1 MQAVPVPSHLR
12 LNEPLK
18 NYTTL
23 RVGGPADLFY
33 RATNIEE
40 CAQVVITAHQLRV
53 PTFILGLGSNLLV
66 SDKGIRGL
74 VVYNCCRCIEVGEI
88 TFSESGAPFQ
98 LLFLKAAQAGL
109 SGLEFAVG
117 IPGTVGGA
125 LISNAGA
132 FRENIGDLVEAIDVV
147 VEGERQRVT
156 KEWMQFSYRDSILR
170 RPDPPRAAILA
181 VTLRLRRGDRRQ
193 IFAKARELQL
203 WRIERQPPNPSAGSF
218 FKNVYDA
225 ELAQKLDMV
234 CRRHPERGRR
244 RARRLPDCG
253 GGAQGHAR
261 WRGNGV
267 GETRELSHQCRRR
280 DRDRYPQ
287 AGRLG
292 QTGGFREVRG
302 SSGGGGTHGRGLV
315 VKTLTSL
322 QTMWDTFCVDVRK
335 VATCRRRESVSASRG
350 VCPFSH
356 GLGGEVKRSFIMC
369 EGIRCLSRERF
380 VELRARV
387 TPEAMEEVEH
397 RPRLF

>member
-1 MQAVPVPSHLR
+1 VTTPRQQTPLSEALHRLMQAVPVPSHLR

-33 RATNIEE
+33 RVTDIEE
-40 CAQVVITAHQLRV
+40 FAQVVITAHQLCV

-74 VVYNCCRCIEVGEI
+74 VVYNCCRRIEVGEI

-98 LLFLKAAQAGL
+98 LLFLKTAQAGL

-132 FRENIGDLVEAIDVV
+132 FRENIGDLVETIDVV

-156 KEWMQFSYRDSILR
+156 QEWMQFSYRDSILR

-193 IFAKARELQL
+193 IFAKARELQR

-218 FKNVYDA
+218 FKNVYDV
-225 ELAQKLDMV
+225 ELAQKLYS
-234 CRRHPERGRR
+234 
-244 RARRLPDCG
+244 LPTG
-253 GGAQGHAR
+253 LKEAGVVPAGYLIAEAGLKGTRVGGAMVSVKHA
-261 WRGNGV
+261 NF
-267 GETRELSHQCRRR
+267 LIN
-280 DRDRYPQ
+280 
-287 AGRLG
+287 AGGATATDIRKLAD
-292 QTGGFREVRG
+292 
-302 SSGGGGTHGRGLV
+302 LV
-315 VKTLTSL
+315 KQVV
-322 QTMWDTFCVDVRK
+322 F
-335 VATCRRRESVSASRG
+335 
-350 VCPFSH
+350 
-356 GLGGEVKRSFIMC
+356 
-369 EGIRCLSRERF
+369 ERF
-380 VELRARV
+380 GVLLE
-387 TPEAMEEVEH
+387 EEV
-397 RPRLF
+397 LTVGDWS

>member
-1 MQAVPVPSHLR
+1 VTTPRQQTPLSEALHRLMQAVPVPSHLR

-40 CAQVVITAHQLRV
+40 FAQVVITAHQLRV

-117 IPGTVGGA
+117 LPGTVGGA

-132 FRENIGDLVEAIDVV
+132 FRENIGDLVETIDVV

-203 WRIERQPPNPSAGSF
+203 WRTERQPPNPSAGSF
-218 FKNVYDA
+218 FKNVFDA
-225 ELAQKLDMV
+225 ELAQRLPRLPAPLQQAGVVPAGFLIAEAGLKGTRV
-234 CRRHPERGRR
+234 GGAIVSVRHANFLINAGG
-244 RARRLPDCG
+244 ATAADIRRLADLV
-253 GGAQGHAR
+253 QQMVFEKF
-261 WRGNGV
+261 GV
-267 GETRELSHQCRRR
+267 LLE
-280 DRDRYPQ
+280 
-287 AGRLG
+287 
-292 QTGGFREVRG
+292 
-302 SSGGGGTHGRGLV
+302 
-315 VKTLTSL
+315 
-322 QTMWDTFCVDVRK
+322 
-335 VATCRRRESVSASRG
+335 
-350 VCPFSH
+350 
-356 GLGGEVKRSFIMC
+356 
-369 EGIRCLSRERF
+369 
-380 VELRARV
+380 
-387 TPEAMEEVEH
+387 EEVQTVGDWS
-397 RPRLF
+397 

>member
-40 CAQVVITAHQLRV
+40 FAQVVITAHQLRV

-132 FRENIGDLVEAIDVV
+132 FRENIGDLVETIDVV

-170 RPDPPRAAILA
+170 RPAPPRAAILA

-225 ELAQKLDMV
+225 ELAQKL
-234 CRRHPERGRR
+234 HG
-244 RARRLPDCG
+244 LPG
-253 GGAQGHAR
+253 TLREVGVVPAGYLIAEAGLKGTRVGGAMVSVKHANFLINAGGATATDIR
-261 WRGNGV
+261 QLADLVKQVVFEKFGV
-267 GETRELSHQCRRR
+267 LLE
-280 DRDRYPQ
+280 
-287 AGRLG
+287 
-292 QTGGFREVRG
+292 
-302 SSGGGGTHGRGLV
+302 
-315 VKTLTSL
+315 
-322 QTMWDTFCVDVRK
+322 
-335 VATCRRRESVSASRG
+335 
-350 VCPFSH
+350 
-356 GLGGEVKRSFIMC
+356 
-369 EGIRCLSRERF
+369 
-380 VELRARV
+380 
-387 TPEAMEEVEH
+387 EEVQTVGDWS
-397 RPRLF
+397 

>member
-1 MQAVPVPSHLR
+1 MTTPCQQTPLSEALHRLMQAVPVPSHLR

-33 RATNIEE
+33 RAIDIEE
-40 CAQVVITAHQLRV
+40 FAQVVIAAHQLRV

-74 VVYNCCRCIEVGEI
+74 VVYNCCRRIEVGEI
-88 TFSESGAPFQ
+88 TFSESGASFQ
-98 LLFLKAAQAGL
+98 LLFLKTAQAGL

-132 FRENIGDLVEAIDVV
+132 FRENIGDLVETIDVV

-193 IFAKARELQL
+193 IFAKARELQR

-225 ELAQKLDMV
+225 ELAQKL
-234 CRRHPERGRR
+234 PG
-244 RARRLPDCG
+244 LPATLREVG
-253 GGAQGHAR
+253 VVPAGYLIAEAGLKGTRVGGAMVSVKHANFLINAGGATATDIR
-261 WRGNGV
+261 QLADLVKQVVLDKFGV
-267 GETRELSHQCRRR
+267 LLE
-280 DRDRYPQ
+280 
-287 AGRLG
+287 
-292 QTGGFREVRG
+292 
-302 SSGGGGTHGRGLV
+302 
-315 VKTLTSL
+315 
-322 QTMWDTFCVDVRK
+322 
-335 VATCRRRESVSASRG
+335 
-350 VCPFSH
+350 
-356 GLGGEVKRSFIMC
+356 
-369 EGIRCLSRERF
+369 
-380 VELRARV
+380 
-387 TPEAMEEVEH
+387 EEV
-397 RPRLF
+397 LTVGDWS

>member
-1 MQAVPVPSHLR
+1 VTTPRQQTPLSEALHRLMQAVPVPSHLR

-40 CAQVVITAHQLRV
+40 FAQVVITAYQLRV

-132 FRENIGDLVEAIDVV
+132 FRENIGDLVETIDVV

-225 ELAQKLDMV
+225 ELAQKL
-234 CRRHPERGRR
+234 HG
-244 RARRLPDCG
+244 LPG
-253 GGAQGHAR
+253 TLREVGVVPAGYLIAEAGLKGTRVGGAMVSVKHANFLINAGGATATDIR
-261 WRGNGV
+261 QLADLVKQVVFEKFGV
-267 GETRELSHQCRRR
+267 LLE
-280 DRDRYPQ
+280 
-287 AGRLG
+287 
-292 QTGGFREVRG
+292 
-302 SSGGGGTHGRGLV
+302 
-315 VKTLTSL
+315 
-322 QTMWDTFCVDVRK
+322 
-335 VATCRRRESVSASRG
+335 
-350 VCPFSH
+350 
-356 GLGGEVKRSFIMC
+356 
-369 EGIRCLSRERF
+369 
-380 VELRARV
+380 
-387 TPEAMEEVEH
+387 EEVQTVGDWS
-397 RPRLF
+397 

>member
-1 MQAVPVPSHLR
+1 VTTPRQQTPLSEALHRLMQAVPVPSHLR

-40 CAQVVITAHQLRV
+40 FAQVVITAHQLRV

-132 FRENIGDLVEAIDVV
+132 FRENIGDLVETIDVV

-170 RPDPPRAAILA
+170 RPDPPPRGYTGSNLASAPWRPPPDFCQSARAATLA
-181 VTLRLRRGDRRQ
+181 HRT
-193 IFAKARELQL
+193 
-203 WRIERQPPNPSAGSF
+203 
-218 FKNVYDA
+218 
-225 ELAQKLDMV
+225 
-234 CRRHPERGRR
+234 
-244 RARRLPDCG
+244 
-253 GGAQGHAR
+253 
-261 WRGNGV
+261 
-267 GETRELSHQCRRR
+267 T
-280 DRDRYPQ
+280 
-287 AGRLG
+287 
-292 QTGGFREVRG
+292 
-302 SSGGGGTHGRGLV
+302 
-315 VKTLTSL
+315 
-322 QTMWDTFCVDVRK
+322 
-335 VATCRRRESVSASRG
+335 
-350 VCPFSH
+350 
-356 GLGGEVKRSFIMC
+356 
-369 EGIRCLSRERF
+369 
-380 VELRARV
+380 
-387 TPEAMEEVEH
+387 TPEPL
-397 RPRLF
+397 RWQLLQKRL